1 MFRRI
6 SLHLLLF
13 ILIIVGC
20 SVASAA
26 FFYFSYKGWGLL
38 CALGAIIYISKTLTL
53 YNSVNRKLAYFF
65 ESIENDD
72 YSINF
77 IEKKGTS
84 SEMFLS
90 YILNKMKVFSKKSG
104 SKPSRKKNSTK

>member
-38 CALGAIIYISKTLTL
+38 CALGAIICMRRGILHF
-53 YNSVNRKLAYFF
+53 YFQ
-65 ESIENDD
+65 DAD
-72 YSINF
+72 P
-77 IEKKGTS
+77 
-84 SEMFLS
+84 L
-90 YILNKMKVFSKKSG
+90 
-104 SKPSRKKNSTK
+104 